1 MEIDLGGKDTFTA
14 AEVQALVTKQVDT
27 LVQPKIDSIVTSRL
41 AQQARKYENYDELV
55 LFKTEH
61 ENKTAADEQ
70 VRLEAA
76 GKYEEALKANNAK
89 LEELS
94 GVIQSKDTAINSMK
108 INNALTNEIVKQG
121 GYLEES
127 LAMLNASAQLKDGIV
142 VIKGKDANGLDKD
155 FAVTDGV
162 KSFLEGRP
170 HLVKTNVNAGGGDSG
185 AGVGSAGNGSA
196 GEGSDLTS
204 LNALLT
210 KQIYANDGKGIQDT
224 KAKIRAL
231 ATQQGITLGGTIA

>member
-41 AQQARKYENYDELV
+41 AQQARKYENYDELA

-170 HLVKTNVNAGGGDSG
+170 HLVKTNVNTGGGDSG